1 MRTSRSRK
9 RVNLSMNSCPS
20 CSPSSIAAAAASAR
34 SAMPPRAVDAA
45 RPDSN
50 EPKITAAQKFGSTQ
64 AQGTQPLQPKSTGV
78 REKPASDGGGSRQD
92 GPRGEQRAVGDAHGH
107 CRRAQTAQDPGLQRD
122 RDRPGPGL
130 CWCASPLIDSGHCAA
145 VRRRGR
151 GAGRRGERRGR
162 SGSAS
167 YSVREGLGPAGCVL
181 WPGGRS

>member
-9 RVNLSMNSCPS
+9 RVNLSINSCPS

-50 EPKITAAQKFGSTQ
+50 EPTITAAQKFGSTQ
-64 AQGTQPLQPKSTGV
+64 GKERSLCISQPGAGEQ
-78 REKPASDGGGSRQD
+78 PASDGGGSRQD

-151 GAGRRGERRGR
+151 GAGRRGGWRGR

-181 WPGGRS
+181 RPGGRS